1 LTPAQARLS
10 ISSGWNYRMLVERLT
25 EEWLPEMDLGLPLA
39 DQRLQQAPSEAGV
52 QHVSHFLYFPVEAVA
67 RQVQQRLRQRGGFTI
82 DVRPA
87 AQGAHWLV
95 LVSDRSTSNESV
107 DQTRLE
113 LESLAAQFK
122 GEYDGWEIEL
132 EPA

>member
-1 LTPAQARLS
+1 
-10 ISSGWNYRMLVERLT
+10 MLVLRLT

-39 DQRLQQAPSEAGV
+39 EQRLQQAPSEAGV
-52 QHVSHFLYFPVEAVA
+52 QHVRHFLYFPLEAVA
-67 RQVQQRLRQRGGFTI
+67 RQVQQRLVQRGGFTI

-87 AQGAHWLV
+87 AQGTDWLV
-95 LVSDRSTSNESV
+95 LVSDRFASDESV
-107 DQTRLE
+107 AQE
-113 LESLAAQFK
+113 LERLAAQFK